1 MFAGTL
7 CHYFKTMGSLLV
19 AAMAYF
25 LNDNWQLLQ
34 IAITLPSIIFISYW
48 WVMPESIRWLISK
61 ERFDEACHQVK
72 NVFKNIFMST
82 DASLVID

>member
-1 MFAGTL
+1 
-7 CHYFKTMGSLLV
+7 MGSLLV
-19 AAMAYF
+19 AAIAYF

-61 ERFDEACHQVK
+61 ERFEEACHQVK
-72 NVFKNIFMST
+72 MFSKIFLCLLMHPW
-82 DASLVID
+82 L